1 MPSMQYDVKAS
12 KPLAATGQMKD
23 QGNNNLP
30 RVRIKTVYGVSGSS
44 AGSVVFYDGTANT
57 APVLMTLNSP
67 SATDSGTF
75 WLPMPGEGI
84 LAQNAVYAELTNVA
98 SVMIIY
104 G

>member
-1 MPSMQYDVKAS
+1 MPSMQYDVLAS
-12 KPLAATGQMKD
+12 KPITATGQLKD
-23 QGNNNLP
+23 QNNNNLP

-57 APVLMTLNSP
+57 APVLMTMNTP

-84 LAQNAVYAELTNVA
+84 LAQTAVYGELTNVA
-98 SVMIIY
+98 SVMIVY

>member
-1 MPSMQYDVKAS
+1 MQYDVKAS
-12 KPLAATGQMKD
+12 KPLASTGQMKD
-23 QGNNNLP
+23 QGNYDLP

-44 AGSVVFYDGTANT
+44 AGTVVFYDGTANT
-57 APVLMTLNSP
+57 APVLMTLNTP
-67 SATDSGTF
+67 TATDSGTF

-84 LAQNAVYAELTNVA
+84 LAQNAVYAEMTNVS

>member
-1 MPSMQYDVKAS
+1 MPSMQYDVLAS
-12 KPLAATGQMKD
+12 KPLTADGQVKD
-23 QGNNNLP
+23 QNNNNLG
-30 RVRIKTVYGVSGSS
+30 RVRIKSIYGVANT

-57 APVLMTLNSP
+57 APVLITMNSP
-67 SATDSGTF
+67 AKADSGTF

-84 LAQNAVYAELTNVA
+84 LAQTAVYAEITGPE

>member
-12 KPLAATGQMKD
+12 KPLAATGQVKD
-23 QGNNNLP
+23 QGNNALN
-30 RVRIKTVYGVSGSS
+30 RVRIKTVYGISGSS
-44 AGSVVFYDGTANT
+44 AGSVIFYDGTANT
-57 APVLMTLNSP
+57 APVLMTMNTP
-67 SATDSGTF
+67 AAAASGTF

-84 LAQNAVYAELTNVA
+84 LVETAVYAEIVNAA

>member
-12 KPLAATGQMKD
+12 KPVTQTGQMKD
-23 QGNNNLP
+23 QGDNNLG
-30 RVRIKTVYGVSGSS
+30 RVRIKTVYGISGSS
-44 AGSVVFYDGTANT
+44 AGSVVFYDGAANT
-57 APVLMTLNSP
+57 APVLMTMNTP
-67 SATDSGTF
+67 AAAASGTF

-84 LAQNAVYAELTNVA
+84 LVETAVYAEVTNAA